1 MDGVIIKS
9 TGSWYLVRLQDGKE
23 VKARLLGRFKLENKK
38 ISNPIAVGDKVEL
51 LPEAENFIIE
61 VITPRKNYIVR
72 KSPKKKHFAHMI
84 AANVDQAVLI
94 ASQKRPRTS
103 LGFIDRFLV
112 TLEAFRIPGYL
123 LINKS
128 DLYSKEEQVALRG
141 IMELYE
147 SIGYQTMMTSFIE
160 GLPDRVGDWLQAKTT
175 LLSGHSGSG
184 KSTLINLLQP
194 NAHQQ
199 IGEISDFADKG
210 VHTTTFAEMF
220 SLDADTHVIDTPGI
234 KELGLAEITAE
245 ELSHYF
251 PEMRNLMGQCK
262 FNNCRHV
269 DEPSCAVQEAVQSGH
284 IALSRFESYLSMMQE
299 DDNRRYG

>member
-9 TGSWYLVRLQDGKE
+9 TGSWYSVRLQDGKE
-23 VKARLLGRFKLENKK
+23 VKARLPGRFKLENKK

-84 AANVDQAVLI
+84 AANIDQAVLI
-94 ASQKRPRTS
+94 ASHKRPRTS

-128 DLYSKEEQVALRG
+128 DLYSKEEQAALRG

-160 GLPDRVGDWLQAKTT
+160 GVPNQVGDWLQAKTT

-194 NAHQQ
+194 NVHQQ
-199 IGEISDFADKG
+199 IGEISDFANKG

-220 SLDADTHVIDTPGI
+220 SLDADTYVIDTPGI

-269 DEPSCAVQEAVQSGH
+269 DEPSCAVQEAVQSGD

-299 DDNRRYG
+299 DDNRR

>member
-1 MDGVIIKS
+1 VDGVIIKS

-128 DLYSKEEQVALRG
+128 DLYSKEEQAALRG
-141 IMELYE
+141 IMGLYE

-160 GLPDRVGDWLQAKTT
+160 GVPDRVGDWLQAKTT

-184 KSTLINLLQP
+184 KSTLINLLQT

-299 DDNRRYG
+299 DDNRR

>member
-9 TGSWYLVRLQDGKE
+9 TGSWYSVRLQDGKE
-23 VKARLLGRFKLENKK
+23 VKARLPGRFKLENKK

-84 AANVDQAVLI
+84 AANIDQAVLI
-94 ASQKRPRTS
+94 ASHKRPRTS

-128 DLYSKEEQVALRG
+128 DLYSKEEQAALRD

-160 GLPDRVGDWLQAKTT
+160 GVPHQVGDWLQAKTT

-199 IGEISDFADKG
+199 IGEISDFANKG

-220 SLDADTHVIDTPGI
+220 SLDADTYVIDTPGI

-269 DEPSCAVQEAVQSGH
+269 DEPSCAVQEAVQSGD

-299 DDNRRYG
+299 DDNRR

>member
-9 TGSWYLVRLQDGKE
+9 TGSWYSVRLQDGKE
-23 VKARLLGRFKLENKK
+23 VKARLPGRFKLENKR

-84 AANVDQAVLI
+84 AANIDQAVLI
-94 ASQKRPRTS
+94 ASHKRPRTS

-128 DLYSKEEQVALRG
+128 DLYSKEEQAALRG

-160 GLPDRVGDWLQAKTT
+160 GVPHQVGDWLQAKTT
-175 LLSGHSGSG
+175 LLSGHSGAG

-199 IGEISDFADKG
+199 IGEISDFANKG

-220 SLDADTHVIDTPGI
+220 SLDADTYVIDTPGI

-269 DEPSCAVQEAVQSGH
+269 DEPSCAVQEAVQSGD

-299 DDNRRYG
+299 DDNRR

>member
-9 TGSWYLVRLQDGKE
+9 TGSWYSVRLQDGKE
-23 VKARLLGRFKLENKK
+23 VKARLPGRFKLESKK

-84 AANVDQAVLI
+84 AANIDQAVLI
-94 ASQKRPRTS
+94 ASHKRPRTS

-128 DLYSKEEQVALRG
+128 DLYSKEEQAALRG

-160 GLPDRVGDWLQAKTT
+160 GVPHQVGDWLQAKTT
-175 LLSGHSGSG
+175 LLSGHSGAG

-199 IGEISDFADKG
+199 IGEISDFANKG

-269 DEPSCAVQEAVQSGH
+269 DEPSCAVQEAVQTGD

-299 DDNRRYG
+299 DDNRR

>member
-9 TGSWYLVRLQDGKE
+9 TGSWYSVRLQDGKE
-23 VKARLLGRFKLENKK
+23 VKARLPGRFKLESKK
-38 ISNPIAVGDKVEL
+38 ISNPIAVGDRVEL

-84 AANVDQAVLI
+84 AANIDQAVLI
-94 ASQKRPRTS
+94 ASHKRPRTS

-128 DLYSKEEQVALRG
+128 DLYSKEEQAALRD

-160 GLPDRVGDWLQAKTT
+160 GVPHQVGDWLQAKTT

-199 IGEISDFADKG
+199 IGEISDFANKG

-269 DEPSCAVQEAVQSGH
+269 DEPSCAVQEAVQTGD

-299 DDNRRYG
+299 DDNRR

>member
-9 TGSWYLVRLQDGKE
+9 TGSWYSVRLQDGKE
-23 VKARLLGRFKLENKK
+23 VKARLPGRFKLESKK

-61 VITPRKNYIVR
+61 VIKPRKNYIVR

-84 AANVDQAVLI
+84 AANIDQAVLI
-94 ASQKRPRTS
+94 ASHKRPRTS

-128 DLYSKEEQVALRG
+128 DLYSKEEQAALRD

-160 GLPDRVGDWLQAKTT
+160 GVPHQVGDWLQAKTT

-199 IGEISDFADKG
+199 IGEISDFANKG

-269 DEPSCAVQEAVQSGH
+269 DEPSCAVQEAVQTGD

-299 DDNRRYG
+299 DDNRR

>member
-23 VKARLLGRFKLENKK
+23 VKARLPGRFKLENKK

-51 LPEAENFIIE
+51 LPEAENFLIE

-94 ASQKRPRTS
+94 ASHKRPKTS

-128 DLYSKEEQVALRG
+128 DLYSKEEQAALRG
-141 IMELYE
+141 IMGLYE

-160 GLPDRVGDWLQAKTT
+160 EVPYQVRDWLQAKTT

-210 VHTTTFAEMF
+210 MHTTTFAEMF

-234 KELGLAEITAE
+234 KELGLEEITAE

-269 DEPSCAVQEAVQSGH
+269 GEPSCAVQEAVQSGH

-299 DDNRRYG
+299 DDNRR

>member
-9 TGSWYLVRLQDGKE
+9 TGSWYLVRLQDGKA
-23 VKARLLGRFKLENKK
+23 VKARLPGRFKLENKK

-51 LPEAENFIIE
+51 LPEAENFLIE

-94 ASQKRPRTS
+94 ASHKRPKTS

-128 DLYSKEEQVALRG
+128 DLYSKEEQAALRG
-141 IMELYE
+141 IMGLYE

-160 GLPDRVGDWLQAKTT
+160 EVPYQVRDWLQAKTT

-210 VHTTTFAEMF
+210 MHTTTFAEMF

-234 KELGLAEITAE
+234 KELGLEEITAE

-269 DEPSCAVQEAVQSGH
+269 GEPSCAVQEAVQSGH

-299 DDNRRYG
+299 DDNRR

>member
-23 VKARLLGRFKLENKK
+23 VKARLPGRFKLENKK

-51 LPEAENFIIE
+51 LPEAENFLIE

-94 ASQKRPRTS
+94 ASHKRPKTS

-128 DLYSKEEQVALRG
+128 DLYSKEEQAALRG
-141 IMELYE
+141 IMGLYE

-160 GLPDRVGDWLQAKTT
+160 EVPYQVGDWLQAKTT

-234 KELGLAEITAE
+234 KELGLEEITAE

-269 DEPSCAVQEAVQSGH
+269 GEPSCAVQEAVQSGH

-299 DDNRRYG
+299 DDNRR

>member
-9 TGSWYLVRLQDGKE
+9 TGSWYSVRLQDGKE
-23 VKARLLGRFKLENKK
+23 VKARLPGRFKLESKK

-61 VITPRKNYIVR
+61 VIKPRKNYIVR
-72 KSPKKKHFAHMI
+72 KSPKKKHFSHMI
-84 AANVDQAVLI
+84 AANIDQAVLI
-94 ASQKRPRTS
+94 ASHKRPRTS

-128 DLYSKEEQVALRG
+128 DLYSKEEQAALRG

-160 GLPDRVGDWLQAKTT
+160 GVPHQVGDWLQAKTT
-175 LLSGHSGSG
+175 LLSGHSGAG

-199 IGEISDFADKG
+199 IGDISDFANKG

-269 DEPSCAVQEAVQSGH
+269 DEPSCAVQEAVQTGD

-299 DDNRRYG
+299 DDNRR

>member
-9 TGSWYLVRLQDGKE
+9 TGSWYSVRLQDGKE
-23 VKARLLGRFKLENKK
+23 VKARLPGRFKLENKK

-84 AANVDQAVLI
+84 AANIDQAVLI
-94 ASQKRPRTS
+94 ASHKRPRTS

-128 DLYSKEEQVALRG
+128 DLYLKEEQAALLG

-160 GLPDRVGDWLQAKTT
+160 GVPNQVVDWLQAKTT

-199 IGEISDFADKG
+199 IGEISDFANKG

-299 DDNRRYG
+299 DDNRR

>member
-1 MDGVIIKS
+1 VDGVIIKS
-9 TGSWYLVRLQDGKE
+9 TGSWYSVRLQDGKE
-23 VKARLLGRFKLENKK
+23 VKARLPGRFKLENKK

-61 VITPRKNYIVR
+61 VIKPRKNYIVR
-72 KSPKKKHFAHMI
+72 KSPKKKHFSHMI
-84 AANVDQAVLI
+84 AANIDQAVLI
-94 ASQKRPRTS
+94 ASHKRPRTS

-128 DLYSKEEQVALRG
+128 DLYLKEEQAALLG

-160 GLPDRVGDWLQAKTT
+160 GVPNQVVDWLQAKTT

-199 IGEISDFADKG
+199 IGEISDFANKG

-234 KELGLAEITAE
+234 KELGLAEIMAE

-262 FNNCRHV
+262 FNNCQHV

-299 DDNRRYG
+299 DDNRR

>member
-9 TGSWYLVRLQDGKE
+9 TGSWYSVRLQDGKE
-23 VKARLLGRFKLENKK
+23 VKARLPGRFKLENKK

-84 AANVDQAVLI
+84 AANIDQAVLI
-94 ASQKRPRTS
+94 ASHKRPRTS

-128 DLYSKEEQVALRG
+128 DLYSKEEQAALRG

-160 GLPDRVGDWLQAKTT
+160 GVPHQVGDWLQAKTT

-199 IGEISDFADKG
+199 IGEISDFANKG

-220 SLDADTHVIDTPGI
+220 SLDADTYVIDTPGI

-269 DEPSCAVQEAVQSGH
+269 DEPSCAVQEAVQSGD

-299 DDNRRYG
+299 DDNRR

>member
-9 TGSWYLVRLQDGKE
+9 TGSWYSVRLQDGKE
-23 VKARLLGRFKLENKK
+23 VKARLPGRFKLENKR

-51 LPEAENFIIE
+51 LPEAENFVIE

-84 AANVDQAVLI
+84 AANIDQAVLI
-94 ASQKRPRTS
+94 ASHKRPRTS

-128 DLYSKEEQVALRG
+128 DLYSKEEQTALRD

-147 SIGYQTMMTSFIE
+147 SIGYQAMMTSFIE
-160 GLPDRVGDWLQAKTT
+160 GVPHQVGDWLQAKTT

-199 IGEISDFADKG
+199 IGEISDFANKG
-210 VHTTTFAEMF
+210 VHTTTFTEMF

-269 DEPSCAVQEAVQSGH
+269 DEPSCAVQEAVQTGD

-299 DDNRRYG
+299 DDNRR

>member
-9 TGSWYLVRLQDGKE
+9 TGSWYSVRLQDGKE
-23 VKARLLGRFKLENKK
+23 VKARLPGRFKLENKK

-61 VITPRKNYIVR
+61 VIKPRKNYIVR
-72 KSPKKKHFAHMI
+72 KSPKKKHFSHMI
-84 AANVDQAVLI
+84 AANIDQAVLI
-94 ASQKRPRTS
+94 ASHKRPRTS

-128 DLYSKEEQVALRG
+128 DLYSKEEQAALLG

-160 GLPDRVGDWLQAKTT
+160 GVPNQVVDWLQAKTT

-199 IGEISDFADKG
+199 ISDISDFANKG
-210 VHTTTFAEMF
+210 IHTTTFAEMF

-234 KELGLAEITAE
+234 KELGLAEIMAE

-262 FNNCRHV
+262 FNNCQHV

-299 DDNRRYG
+299 DDNRR

>member
-128 DLYSKEEQVALRG
+128 DLYSKEEQAALRG
-141 IMELYE
+141 IMGLYE

-160 GLPDRVGDWLQAKTT
+160 GVPDRVGDWLQAKTT

-184 KSTLINLLQP
+184 KSTLINLLQT

-299 DDNRRYG
+299 DDNRR

>member
-23 VKARLLGRFKLENKK
+23 VKARLPGRFKLENKK

-94 ASQKRPRTS
+94 ASHKRPRTS

-128 DLYSKEEQVALRG
+128 DLYSKEEQAALRG

-299 DDNRRYG
+299 DDNRR

>member
-9 TGSWYLVRLQDGKE
+9 TGSWYSVRLQDGKE
-23 VKARLLGRFKLENKK
+23 VKARLPGRFKLENKK

-51 LPEAENFIIE
+51 LPEAENFLIE

-84 AANVDQAVLI
+84 AANIDQAVLI
-94 ASQKRPRTS
+94 ASHKRPRTS

-128 DLYSKEEQVALRG
+128 DLYSKEEQTALRG
-141 IMELYE
+141 IMGLYE

-160 GLPDRVGDWLQAKTT
+160 EVPHQVGDWLQAKTT

-199 IGEISDFADKG
+199 IGEISDFANKG
-210 VHTTTFAEMF
+210 MHTTTFAEMF

-269 DEPSCAVQEAVQSGH
+269 DEPSCAVQEAVQSGD

-299 DDNRRYG
+299 DDNRR

>member
-9 TGSWYLVRLQDGKE
+9 TGSWYLVRLQDGKK
-23 VKARLLGRFKLENKK
+23 VKARLPGRFKLENKK

-72 KSPKKKHFAHMI
+72 KSPKKKYFAHMI

-94 ASQKRPRTS
+94 ASHKRPRTS

-128 DLYSKEEQVALRG
+128 DLYSKEEQAALRG

-160 GLPDRVGDWLQAKTT
+160 GVPHQVGDWLKAKTT

-210 VHTTTFAEMF
+210 VHTTTFAEIF

-251 PEMRNLMGQCK
+251 PEMRNLMSQCK
-262 FNNCRHV
+262 FNNCHHV

-299 DDNRRYG
+299 DDNRR

>member
-1 MDGVIIKS
+1 VDGVIIKS
-9 TGSWYLVRLQDGKE
+9 TGSWYSVRLQDGKE
-23 VKARLLGRFKLENKK
+23 VKARLPGRFKLENKR

-51 LPEAENFIIE
+51 LPEAENFVIE

-84 AANVDQAVLI
+84 AANIDQAVLI
-94 ASQKRPRTS
+94 ASHKRPRTS

-128 DLYSKEEQVALRG
+128 DLYSKEEQAALRG

-160 GLPDRVGDWLQAKTT
+160 GVPHQVGDWLQAKTT
-175 LLSGHSGSG
+175 LLSGHSGAG

-194 NAHQQ
+194 NVHQQ
-199 IGEISDFADKG
+199 IGEISDFANKG

-269 DEPSCAVQEAVQSGH
+269 DEPSCAVQEAVQSGD

-299 DDNRRYG
+299 DDNRR

>member
-9 TGSWYLVRLQDGKE
+9 TGSWYSVRLQDGKE
-23 VKARLLGRFKLENKK
+23 VKARLPGRFKLENKK

-84 AANVDQAVLI
+84 AANIDQAVLI
-94 ASQKRPRTS
+94 ASHKRPRTS

-128 DLYSKEEQVALRG
+128 DLYSKEEQTALRD

-160 GLPDRVGDWLQAKTT
+160 GVPHQVGDWLQAKTT
-175 LLSGHSGSG
+175 LLSGHSGAG

-199 IGEISDFADKG
+199 IGEISDFANKG

-269 DEPSCAVQEAVQSGH
+269 DEPSCAVQEAVQSGD

-299 DDNRRYG
+299 DDNRR

>member
-1 MDGVIIKS
+1 VDGVIIKS
-9 TGSWYLVRLQDGKE
+9 TGSWYSVRLQDGKE
-23 VKARLLGRFKLENKK
+23 VKARLPGRFKLENKK

-51 LPEAENFIIE
+51 LPEAENFLIE

-84 AANVDQAVLI
+84 AANIDQAVLI
-94 ASQKRPRTS
+94 ASHKRPRTS

-128 DLYSKEEQVALRG
+128 DLYSKEEQAALLG

-160 GLPDRVGDWLQAKTT
+160 GVPNQVVDWLQAKTT

-199 IGEISDFADKG
+199 IGDISDFANKG

-269 DEPSCAVQEAVQSGH
+269 DEPSCAVQEAVQSGD

-299 DDNRRYG
+299 DDNRR

>member
-23 VKARLLGRFKLENKK
+23 VKARLPGRFKLESKK

-51 LPEAENFIIE
+51 LPEAENFLIE

-94 ASQKRPRTS
+94 ASHKRPKTS

-128 DLYSKEEQVALRG
+128 DLYSKEEQAALRG
-141 IMELYE
+141 IMGLYE

-160 GLPDRVGDWLQAKTT
+160 EVPYQVRDWLQAKTT

-210 VHTTTFAEMF
+210 MHTTTFAEMF

-234 KELGLAEITAE
+234 KELGLEEITAE

-269 DEPSCAVQEAVQSGH
+269 GETSCAVQEAVQSGH

-299 DDNRRYG
+299 DDNRR

>member
-1 MDGVIIKS
+1 VDGVIIKS
-9 TGSWYLVRLQDGKE
+9 TGSWYSVRLQDGKE
-23 VKARLLGRFKLENKK
+23 VKARLPGRFKLENKK

-51 LPEAENFIIE
+51 LSEAENFIIE
-61 VITPRKNYIVR
+61 VIKPRKNYIVR
-72 KSPKKKHFAHMI
+72 KSPKKKHFSHMI
-84 AANVDQAVLI
+84 AANIDQAVLI
-94 ASQKRPRTS
+94 ASHKRPRTS

-128 DLYSKEEQVALRG
+128 DLYSKEEQAALLG

-147 SIGYQTMMTSFIE
+147 SIGYQPMMTSFIE
-160 GLPDRVGDWLQAKTT
+160 GVPNQVVDWLQAKTT

-199 IGEISDFADKG
+199 IGDISDFANKG

-234 KELGLAEITAE
+234 KELGLAEIMAE

-262 FNNCRHV
+262 FNNCQHV

-299 DDNRRYG
+299 DDNRR

>member
-9 TGSWYLVRLQDGKE
+9 TGSWYSVRLQDGKE
-23 VKARLLGRFKLENKK
+23 VKARLPGRFKLENKK

-61 VITPRKNYIVR
+61 VIKPRKNYIVR
-72 KSPKKKHFAHMI
+72 KSPKKKHFSHMI
-84 AANVDQAVLI
+84 AANIDQAVLI
-94 ASQKRPRTS
+94 ASHKRPRTS

-128 DLYSKEEQVALRG
+128 DLYSKEEQTALRD

-160 GLPDRVGDWLQAKTT
+160 GVPHQVGDWLQAKTT
-175 LLSGHSGSG
+175 LLSGHSGAG

-199 IGEISDFADKG
+199 IGEISDFANKG

-220 SLDADTHVIDTPGI
+220 SLDADTYVIDTPGI

-269 DEPSCAVQEAVQSGH
+269 DEPSCAVQEAVQSGD

-299 DDNRRYG
+299 DDNRR

>member
-1 MDGVIIKS
+1 VDGVIIKS
-9 TGSWYLVRLQDGKE
+9 TGSWYSVRLQDGKE
-23 VKARLLGRFKLENKK
+23 VKARLPGRFKLENKK
-38 ISNPIAVGDKVEL
+38 ISNPIAAGDKVEL

-84 AANVDQAVLI
+84 AANIDQAVLI
-94 ASQKRPRTS
+94 ASHKRPRTS

-128 DLYSKEEQVALRG
+128 DLYSKEEQAALRG

-160 GLPDRVGDWLQAKTT
+160 GVPHQVGDWLQAKTT
-175 LLSGHSGSG
+175 LLSGHSGAG

-199 IGEISDFADKG
+199 IGEISDFANKG

-220 SLDADTHVIDTPGI
+220 SLDADTYVIDTPGI

-269 DEPSCAVQEAVQSGH
+269 DEPSCAVQEAVQSGD

-299 DDNRRYG
+299 DDNRR

>member
-23 VKARLLGRFKLENKK
+23 VKARLPGRFKLENKK

-94 ASQKRPRTS
+94 ASHKRPRTS

-128 DLYSKEEQVALRG
+128 DLYSKEEQAALRG

-160 GLPDRVGDWLQAKTT
+160 GVPDQVGDWLQAKTT

-299 DDNRRYG
+299 DDNRR

>member
-1 MDGVIIKS
+1 MNGVIIKS
-9 TGSWYLVRLQDGKE
+9 TGSWYSVRLQDGKE
-23 VKARLLGRFKLENKK
+23 VKARLPGRFKLQNKK

-84 AANVDQAVLI
+84 AANIDQAVLI
-94 ASQKRPRTS
+94 ASHKRPRTS

-128 DLYSKEEQVALRG
+128 DLYSKEEQTALRD

-160 GLPDRVGDWLQAKTT
+160 GVPHQVGDWLQAKTT
-175 LLSGHSGSG
+175 LLSGHSGAG

-199 IGEISDFADKG
+199 IGEISDFANKG

-269 DEPSCAVQEAVQSGH
+269 DEPSCAVQEAVQTGD

-299 DDNRRYG
+299 DDNRR

>member
-9 TGSWYLVRLQDGKE
+9 TGSWYSVRLQDGKE
-23 VKARLLGRFKLENKK
+23 VKARLPGRFKLENKK

-72 KSPKKKHFAHMI
+72 KSPKKKHFSHMI
-84 AANVDQAVLI
+84 AANIDQAVLI
-94 ASQKRPRTS
+94 ASHKRPRTS

-128 DLYSKEEQVALRG
+128 DLYSKEEQAALLG

-160 GLPDRVGDWLQAKTT
+160 GVPNQVGDWLQAKTT

-199 IGEISDFADKG
+199 IGDISDFANKG
-210 VHTTTFAEMF
+210 IHTTTFAEMF

-234 KELGLAEITAE
+234 KELGLAEIMAE

-262 FNNCRHV
+262 FNNCQHV

-299 DDNRRYG
+299 DDNRR

>member
-9 TGSWYLVRLQDGKE
+9 TGSWYSVRLQDGKE
-23 VKARLLGRFKLENKK
+23 VKARLPGRFKLENKK

-84 AANVDQAVLI
+84 AANIDQAVLI
-94 ASQKRPRTS
+94 ASHKRPRTS

-128 DLYSKEEQVALRG
+128 DLYSKEEQAALRG

-160 GLPDRVGDWLQAKTT
+160 GVPHQVGDWLQAKTT
-175 LLSGHSGSG
+175 LLSGHSGAG

-199 IGEISDFADKG
+199 IGEISDFANKG

-269 DEPSCAVQEAVQSGH
+269 DEPSCAVQEAVQSGD

-299 DDNRRYG
+299 DDNRR

>member
-9 TGSWYLVRLQDGKE
+9 TGSWYSVRLQDGKE
-23 VKARLLGRFKLENKK
+23 VKARLPGRFKLENKK

-84 AANVDQAVLI
+84 AANIDQAVLI
-94 ASQKRPRTS
+94 ASHKRPRTS

-128 DLYSKEEQVALRG
+128 DLYSKEEQTALRD

-160 GLPDRVGDWLQAKTT
+160 GVPHQVGDWLQAKTT
-175 LLSGHSGSG
+175 LLSGHSGAG

-199 IGEISDFADKG
+199 IGDISDFANKG

-269 DEPSCAVQEAVQSGH
+269 DEPSCAVQEAVQSGD

-299 DDNRRYG
+299 DDNRR

>member
-9 TGSWYLVRLQDGKE
+9 TGSWYSVRLQDGKE
-23 VKARLLGRFKLENKK
+23 VKARLPGRFKLESKK
-38 ISNPIAVGDKVEL
+38 ISKPIAVGDKVEL

-72 KSPKKKHFAHMI
+72 KSPKKKHFSHMI
-84 AANVDQAVLI
+84 AANIDQAVLI
-94 ASQKRPRTS
+94 ASHKRPRTS

-128 DLYSKEEQVALRG
+128 DLYSKEEQAALRD

-160 GLPDRVGDWLQAKTT
+160 GVPHQVGDWLQAKTT

-199 IGEISDFADKG
+199 IGEISDFANKG

-269 DEPSCAVQEAVQSGH
+269 DEPSCAVQEAVQTGD

-299 DDNRRYG
+299 DDNRR

>member
-9 TGSWYLVRLQDGKE
+9 TGSWYSVRLQDGKE
-23 VKARLLGRFKLENKK
+23 VKARLPGRFKLENKK

-84 AANVDQAVLI
+84 AANIDQAVLI
-94 ASQKRPRTS
+94 ASHKRPRTS

-128 DLYSKEEQVALRG
+128 DLYSKEEQAALLG

-160 GLPDRVGDWLQAKTT
+160 GVPNQVVDWLQAKTT

-199 IGEISDFADKG
+199 IGEISDFANKG

-234 KELGLAEITAE
+234 KELGLAEIMAE

-262 FNNCRHV
+262 FNNCQHV

-299 DDNRRYG
+299 DDNRR

>member
-1 MDGVIIKS
+1 VDGVIIKS
-9 TGSWYLVRLQDGKE
+9 TGSWYSVRLQDGKE
-23 VKARLLGRFKLENKK
+23 VKARLPGRFKLENKK

-84 AANVDQAVLI
+84 AANIDQAVLI
-94 ASQKRPRTS
+94 ASHKRPRTS

-128 DLYSKEEQVALRG
+128 DLYSKEEQAALRG

-160 GLPDRVGDWLQAKTT
+160 GVPHQVGDWLQAKTT
-175 LLSGHSGSG
+175 LLSGHSGAG

-199 IGEISDFADKG
+199 IGEISDFANKG

-220 SLDADTHVIDTPGI
+220 SLDADTYVIDTPGI

-269 DEPSCAVQEAVQSGH
+269 DEPSCAVQEAVQSGD

-299 DDNRRYG
+299 DDNRR

>member
-9 TGSWYLVRLQDGKE
+9 TGSWYSVRLQDGKE
-23 VKARLLGRFKLENKK
+23 VKARLPGRFKLENKK

-84 AANVDQAVLI
+84 AANIDQAVLI
-94 ASQKRPRTS
+94 ASHKRPRTS

-128 DLYSKEEQVALRG
+128 DLYSKEAQAALLG

-160 GLPDRVGDWLQAKTT
+160 GVPNQVVDWLQAKTT

-199 IGEISDFADKG
+199 IGDISDFANKG

-234 KELGLAEITAE
+234 KELGLAEIMAE

-262 FNNCRHV
+262 FNNCQHV

-299 DDNRRYG
+299 DDNRR

>member
-9 TGSWYLVRLQDGKE
+9 TGSWYSVRLQDGKE
-23 VKARLLGRFKLENKK
+23 VKARLPGRFKLENKK

-61 VITPRKNYIVR
+61 VIKPRKNYIVR
-72 KSPKKKHFAHMI
+72 KSPKKKHFSHMI
-84 AANVDQAVLI
+84 AANIDQAVLI
-94 ASQKRPRTS
+94 ASHKRPRTS

-128 DLYSKEEQVALRG
+128 DLYSKEEQAALLG

-160 GLPDRVGDWLQAKTT
+160 GVPNQVVDWLQAKTT

-199 IGEISDFADKG
+199 IGDISDFANKG

-269 DEPSCAVQEAVQSGH
+269 DEPSCAVQEAVQTGD

-299 DDNRRYG
+299 DDNRR

>member
-1 MDGVIIKS
+1 VDGVIIKS
-9 TGSWYLVRLQDGKE
+9 TGSWYSVRLQDGKE
-23 VKARLLGRFKLENKK
+23 VKARLPGRFKLESKK

-84 AANVDQAVLI
+84 AANIDQAVLI
-94 ASQKRPRTS
+94 ASHKRPRTS

-128 DLYSKEEQVALRG
+128 DLYSKEEQTALRD

-160 GLPDRVGDWLQAKTT
+160 GVPHQVGDWLQAKTT

-199 IGEISDFADKG
+199 IGEISDFANKG

-269 DEPSCAVQEAVQSGH
+269 DEPSCAVQEAVQSGD

-299 DDNRRYG
+299 DDNRR

>member
-1 MDGVIIKS
+1 VDGVIIKS
-9 TGSWYLVRLQDGKE
+9 TGSWYSVRLQDGKE
-23 VKARLLGRFKLENKK
+23 VKARLPGRFKLENKK

-51 LPEAENFIIE
+51 LPEAENFVIE

-84 AANVDQAVLI
+84 AANIDQAVLI
-94 ASQKRPRTS
+94 ASHKRPRTS

-128 DLYSKEEQVALRG
+128 DLYSKEEQAALRG

-160 GLPDRVGDWLQAKTT
+160 GVPHQVGDWLQAKTT
-175 LLSGHSGSG
+175 LLSGHSGAG

-199 IGEISDFADKG
+199 IGEISDFANKG

-220 SLDADTHVIDTPGI
+220 SLDADTYVIDTPGI

-269 DEPSCAVQEAVQSGH
+269 DEPSCAVQEAVQSGD

-299 DDNRRYG
+299 DDNRR